1 MGSMFN
7 TLMWLSGIAAWVLFV
22 GLVALAFVTK
32 VLKSRRVRAWRNTP
46 KVLPYSMLFT
56 YRYKGLM
63 ASALRR
69 MLGVRVAPE
78 IIEAHKAI
86 TLDGMNEF
94 RDALLAVDAL
104 PTVRKGKEAMGISS
118 VFDLTTK
125 PAHHIKSPY
134 THRLQYPPYFIPGV
148 PARPFYEPS
157 EFEWA
162 KPLEDA
168 YPIIKEELMGVLN
181 QDGKGF
187 SAYMTEYQTQVSGW
201 NTFNLFFFGK
211 KNEENCARCPR
222 TAALLESLPR
232 FERDHIMF
240 SALNPHKRITPHT
253 GPMNGII
260 RAHLGLVVPRGA
272 YIRVGPDERTW
283 EEGKLLV
290 FDDSF
295 EHEVWNH
302 SDYVRIVLFINFW
315 HPCFQAEE
323 IETLERFRR
332 AYELAPLS
340 RVHERN
346 QAEKRAHDLAVV
358 PA

>member
-1 MGSMFN
+1 MRSMFH
-7 TLMWLSGIAAWVLFV
+7 TLMWLSGIAAWLMFGTLF
-22 GLVALAFVTK
+22 ALAQVAKVTG
-32 VLKSRRVRAWRNTP
+32 SRRVRAWRNSP
-46 KVLPYSMLFT
+46 GIMPYSMMFT
-56 YRYKGLM
+56 YRYKGLI

-69 MLGVRVAPE
+69 LVGAKVAPE

-86 TLDGMNEF
+86 TLEGMTEF
-94 RDALLAVDAL
+94 RDALLALDEL
-104 PTVRKGKEAMGISS
+104 PTVKKGKEAMGISS
-118 VFDLTTK
+118 VFELATR
-125 PAHHIKSPY
+125 PAHHITSPY
-134 THRLQYPPYFIPGV
+134 TDKLQYPPYFIPGV
-148 PARPFYEPS
+148 PARTFYEPE

-162 KPLEDA
+162 KPLEAA
-168 YPIIKEELMGVLN
+168 YPVIKDELMNVLN

-187 SAYMTEYQTQVSGW
+187 ASYMTEHQTRVQGW

-222 TAALLESLPR
+222 TTEILESLPR

-253 GPMNGII
+253 GPINGII
-260 RAHLGLVVPRGA
+260 RAHLGMVVPKGA
-272 YIRVGPDERTW
+272 YIRVGKDERTW

-302 SDYVRIVLFINFW
+302 SDFVRIVLFINFW
-315 HPCFQAEE
+315 HPCFQSDE
-323 IETLERFRR
+323 IPTLERFRR
-332 AYELAPLS
+332 AYEHAPLS